1 MVYTNDHINPDNLE
15 NIRMILRD
23 RFSPRYIKSS
33 TSKYKDPF
41 VLPTQKRSDVN
52 NNSVITID
60 DIENDDPHED
70 LQMDSV
76 AIDNCLDNES
86 TLQSYNSISG
96 LPKRA
101 IHLKIK
107 QPWELNGEFKWLDN
121 MKQLQIENPTIE
133 QNEIQERNSTDR
145 IIELQ
150 NHIAT
155 LENEINIKDQLNEGL
170 RERWSNPSIEIG
182 IVTANFKL
190 QNAISIMEIKA
201 KPESSNSSQTN
212 SDTGDADD
220 NNSDNVEVA
229 QKKSSNKGK
238 RKLCK
243 LQPSDNSDTK
253 SDYSTNSELEKFSE
267 SYGIDQEESICPLLW
282 VIYYDPMFE
291 AINNSP
297 HPGISYTASLPTY
310 IPSADSIDIY
320 QLKLEYKLQGYLD
333 DTTWITDNIP

>member
-170 RERWSNPSIEIG
+170 RETQVQHSE
-182 IVTANFKL
+182 TARMYNE
-190 QNAISIMEIKA
+190 NATM
-201 KPESSNSSQTN
+201 PESSNSSQTN